1 MSHDLSKL
9 RAKLHALRA
18 KTTANGCTEAEAL
31 AAAEKAAELLAA
43 TGLSDIELDASLMEA
58 LPLDIGTRRRP
69 IDDIWVTV
77 ALFAECHGYLQKIG
91 TRWRWVYFG
100 DPANILIAEYVHEVV
115 QRAAR
120 TAAREFRAGEVYRRR
135 RTAKTRAQALKGL
148 EEGFAAG
155 IASKIVAGLR
165 KRRGVSGGSA
175 AERQA
180 LVLSIRGPIKAELV
194 RRGMQ
199 FSRPRALVPASGRFR
214 DDARADGYHAGRAVD
229 IDAPIAGSRV
239 AGLLISGGRS

>member
-77 ALFAECHGYLQKIG
+77 ALFAECHGYLQRIG
-91 TRWRWVYFG
+91 NRWRWVYFG

-155 IASKIVAGLR
+155 IATKIVAGLWKR
-165 KRRGVSGGSA
+165 KGVSGGSA

-180 LVLSIRGPIKAELV
+180 LVSSIRGPIKAELA
-194 RRGMQ
+194 RRGMS

-214 DDARADGYHAGRAVD
+214 DDARSDGYYAGRAVD

-239 AGLLISGGRS
+239 AGLLTSGGQS